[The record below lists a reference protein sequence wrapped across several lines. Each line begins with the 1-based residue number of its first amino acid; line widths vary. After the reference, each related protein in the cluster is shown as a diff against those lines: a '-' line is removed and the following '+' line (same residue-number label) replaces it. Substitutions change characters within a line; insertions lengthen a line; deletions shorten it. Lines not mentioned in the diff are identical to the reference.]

1 MKVKEHMSELE
12 ELSLDTIIENK
23 SIKTVYQPIVSLR
36 DGSILGYEALSRIT
50 IESQIKN
57 TNDLFILAES
67 SNRLWDLEL
76 VCRTI
81 ALETGYQSIAH
92 PSDKKMFLNVNPS
105 VMQDQKF
112 QEGFT
117 KEFIKKLNI
126 PATNIIFEITER
138 NVINDIEGFKNVIQH
153 YRDQGFQIAIDDA
166 GSGYAGL
173 NLISEIN
180 PDYIKLDINLIRDID
195 KDNLKY
201 ALVKSMVELSRI
213 SNIMLIAEG
222 IETINECE
230 TLVKLGVQFG
240 QGYYIQKPNSIIKR
254 YLHDMQTVIQGINR
268 KVNYS
273 SQYGVSSTYISHL
286 CSSTSILNS
295 NERIAEVYQKIKQD
309 ETCMGF
315 CVIENSKPVGIVT
328 RGDLAL
334 KLSGNYGFSL
344 YQNNKICE
352 LMKTDFLK
360 VDVKTPIGEVSSM
373 AMSRELEN
381 LYDFIIVTQD
391 DDYFGTVT
399 VKDLL
404 QKTTELEINSAKQQ
418 NPLTG
423 LPGNQLIENRIMQ
436 SLVKSSPFTIAY
448 CDIDNFKAYNDVY
461 GFENGDLVIKL
472 LADTIRQFCDNHDF
486 IGHIGGDDFV
496 IIMDD
501 YVKENHLND
510 LIDKFELNVLKHY
523 NSIDLKRRYIIS
535 TNRKGVKEKFPLI
548 SLTCVMVNNKNTK
561 FNDQFEITQHL
572 AKLKKNA
579 KSQKTLMNK
588 LD

>member
-12 ELSLDTIIENK
+12 ELLLDSIIENK
-23 SIKTVYQPIVSLR
+23 SIKTVFQPIISLR
-36 DGSILGYEALSRIT
+36 DGSILGHEALSRLT
-50 IESQIKN
+50 IDSQIKN

-67 SNRLWDLEL
+67 SNRLWNLEL

-81 ALETGYQSIAH
+81 ALETGYQSIAL
-92 PSDKKMFLNVNPS
+92 PSSKKMFLNVNPS
-105 VMQDQKF
+105 VMQDHKF

-117 KEFIKKLNI
+117 KEFIKKLNV

-138 NVINDIEGFKNVIQH
+138 NVINDIEGFKNVIKH
-153 YRDQGFQIAIDDA
+153 YRDQGFQIAIDDV

-222 IETINECE
+222 IETINEIE

-240 QGYYIQKPNSIIKR
+240 QGYFIQKPNSIIKNI
-254 YLHDMQTVIQGINR
+254 LNDMQNVILGINR

-295 NERIAEVYQKIKQD
+295 DERIAEVYQKIKQD
-309 ETCMGF
+309 ESCMGF
-315 CVIENSKPVGIVT
+315 CVIENNKPVGIVT
-328 RGDLAL
+328 RADLAL

-344 YQNNKICE
+344 YQNNKIYE
-352 LMKTDFLK
+352 LMKKDFLM
-360 VDVKTPIGEVSSM
+360 VDVKTPIGEVSTM
-373 AMSRELEN
+373 AMSRDLEN
-381 LYDFIIVTQD
+381 LYDFIVVTQD
-391 DDYFGTVT
+391 QTYFGTVT
-399 VKDLL
+399 IKDLL

-423 LPGNQLIENRIMQ
+423 LPGNQLIEYRIMQ
-436 SLVKSSPFTIAY
+436 SLSKNNPYTIVY

-472 LADTIRQFCDNHDF
+472 LADTIRMFCDNQTF

-496 IIMDD
+496 IIIDD
-501 YVKENHLND
+501 YVNENYSDD
-510 LIDKFELNVLKHY
+510 LIKKFELNVLKHY
-523 NSIDLKRRYIIS
+523 NSIDLKRGYILS
-535 TNRKGVKEKFPLI
+535 TNRKGVREEFPLI
-548 SLTCVMVNNKNTK
+548 TLTCVMVSNKDTK
-561 FNDQFEITQHL
+561 YSDQFEITQHL

-579 KSQKTLMNK
+579 KSQKTLIKK

>member
-1 MKVKEHMSELE
+1 MSELE
-12 ELSLDTIIENK
+12 ELLLDTIIENK

-36 DGSILGYEALSRIT
+36 DGSILGYEALSRLT
-50 IESQIKN
+50 IDSQIKN

-230 TLVKLGVQFG
+230 ILVKLGVQFG
-240 QGYYIQKPNSIIKR
+240 QGYFIQKPNSVIKR
-254 YLHDMQTVIQGINR
+254 HLHDMQTVIQEINR

-315 CVIENSKPVGIVT
+315 CVIENNKPVGIVT

-344 YQNNKICE
+344 YQNNKIFE

-381 LYDFIIVTQD
+381 LYDFIIVTQANE
-391 DDYFGTVT
+391 YFGTVT

-436 SLVKSSPFTIAY
+436 SLVKSSPFTIVY

-472 LADTIRQFCDNHDF
+472 LADTIRLFCDNQDF

-496 IIMDD
+496 IIIDD
-501 YVKENHLND
+501 YVKENYLNE
-510 LIDKFELNVLKHY
+510 LIEKFELNVLKHY

-535 TNRKGVKEKFPLI
+535 TNRKGVKEMFPLI
-548 SLTCVMVNNKNTK
+548 SLTCVMVNNKDMK
-561 FNDQFEITQHL
+561 FSDQFEITQHL

-579 KSQKTLMNK
+579 KSQKTLINK
-588 LD
+588 LE